1 MEWEQIE
8 ENLYKAKLSNGW
20 LYKQASYVI
29 IDKDCHRIDS
39 ICFVPEDNTWESF
52 LALGGD

>member
-8 ENLYKAKLSNGW
+8 ENLYKVKLSNGW
-20 LYKQASYVI
+20 LYKQASY
-29 IDKDCHRIDS
+29 IDKDYHRIDS
-39 ICFVPEDNTWESF
+39 ICFVPEDNTLESF